1 MNVKTLGEIE
11 ASIDQ
16 LDLSDQVRL
25 LQFLAPKIAE
35 AVLTPPPSASE
46 QDPNAAWLRYRA
58 LGDRLAATS
67 VAGAASLTE
76 EVSKM
81 RR

>member
-1 MNVKTLGEIE
+1 MKAKTLGEIE
-11 ASIDQ
+11 ASIEQ
-16 LDLSDQVRL
+16 LDVSDQVRL
-25 LQFLAPKIAE
+25 LQFLAPKIAN
-35 AVLTPPPSASE
+35 AILSPQPSASE
-46 QDPNAAWLRYRA
+46 RDPSAAWLRYRA

-67 VAGAASLTE
+67 IPGAASLTE